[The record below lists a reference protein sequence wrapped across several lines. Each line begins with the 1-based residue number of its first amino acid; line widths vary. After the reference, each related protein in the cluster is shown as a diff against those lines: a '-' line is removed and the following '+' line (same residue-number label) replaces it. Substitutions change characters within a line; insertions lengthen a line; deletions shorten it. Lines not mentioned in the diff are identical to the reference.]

1 MSAPTPRTAGCSG
14 TRREQRGGW
23 PWRPRPHPPLCRV
36 PSPREAG
43 SGRSHQG
50 RRGGGGERTRSP
62 RLCPF
67 LGSRGAR
74 SSAEEGRGGR
84 DRALRSVAS
93 RRPGRR
99 RTAGPAKSSAEGEA
113 HPRPCL
119 ESRGARTRLP
129 RPHLCPVVWGGGERR
144 APPEGP
150 WRRRRAA
157 APATPSPR
165 RPAASSSAG
174 GGAEEELRGHEP
186 RASAPPPTEAG
197 TGRPPPLALERRGQ
211 GGAQQ
216 RPPRRDPAVQEG
228 VGEAAPSWSDT
239 EEEERSRAS
248 APSPAEAERG
258 RPCRERRASRVAEA
272 RGRGRAGGRL
282 VSSGGSPRNCGERGQ
297 RRIEDRR
304 RGGGGGRGSGVLD

>member
-1 MSAPTPRTAGCSG
+1 MAAATAPSALPRPVAQGSGERTVPPRTA
-14 TRREQRGGW
+14 RRGRRADALATPVPLPGVQGRAEQRGGG
-23 PWRPRPHPPLCRV
+23 PWRPRPCPPLRRV
-36 PSPREAG
+36 PPPREAAH
-43 SGRSHQG
+43 SRPRQEQ
-50 RRGGGGERTRSP
+50 RGGGGAP
-62 RLCPF
+62 APLP
-67 LGSRGAR
+67 GVQ
-74 SSAEEGRGGR
+74 GRA
-84 DRALRSVAS
+84 DAT
-93 RRPGRR
+93 P
-99 RTAGPAKSSAEGEA
+99 
-113 HPRPCL
+113 
-119 ESRGARTRLP
+119 
-129 RPHLCPVVWGGGERR
+129 
-144 APPEGP
+144 
-150 WRRRRAA
+150 AA
-157 APATPSPR
+157 APLPCRLGRRGAESPAGGPVEAASPSPR
-165 RPAASSSAG
+165 RPAASISAG

-282 VSSGGSPRNCGERGQ
+282 VSSRGSPRNCGERGQ